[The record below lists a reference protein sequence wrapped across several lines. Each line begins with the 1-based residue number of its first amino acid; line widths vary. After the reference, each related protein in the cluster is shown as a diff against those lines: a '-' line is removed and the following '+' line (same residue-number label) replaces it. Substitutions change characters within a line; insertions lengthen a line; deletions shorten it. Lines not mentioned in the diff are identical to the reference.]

1 MPQESPA
8 ARAREHP
15 AAHSPTRSPAPS
27 PERSAARSAT
37 QPPERRSPGRRP
49 EHRPSPLGE
58 TAAEDLVR
66 GICFKT
72 GPPRLLG
79 AELEWLLLDAEDAGR
94 PLPPARLTAAHDAA
108 AALPLRSRFTVEPG
122 GQLELSSPP
131 ATSLM
136 GCVGDLRADLT
147 AVRTALRA
155 QGVVL
160 EGRGHD
166 LRRPLRRLLDSP
178 RYDAMES
185 YFDRTG
191 PAGRAMMRASASV
204 QVCVDAG
211 HEEPGPLGHGR
222 RWRLA
227 HLLGAVLVSAFAN
240 SPAPSG
246 PYAGWRCSRQGIWSD
261 LDTARALAPPLDDEP
276 REAWTRH
283 ALDSAVMCVRSG
295 DPHRPADGPDGAG
308 GAWAV
313 PRDLSF
319 RAWLR
324 GAEPRPPTAADL
336 DYHLTTLFPPIRP
349 RGHLELRMID
359 AQPGEDGWLVPVAVV
374 HALFDDPE
382 AAETAYR
389 VAKGLADSYGP
400 GPAPRNP
407 LWRSAARHG
416 PRDPE
421 LRAAARAC
429 FRAAA
434 EALPR
439 LGADTAVRDA
449 VGAFTERFVARGRCP
464 ADEAEEAWGSSAAS
478 APPVSAAERE
488 GPRP

>member
-1 MPQESPA
+1 MTQD
-8 ARAREHP
+8 
-15 AAHSPTRSPAPS
+15 SPAP
-27 PERSAARSAT
+27 PVRAHAPG
-37 QPPERRSPGRRP
+37 PPPGLAGP
-49 EHRPSPLGE
+49 DPSPLTE

-72 GPPRLLG
+72 GPPRLVG
-79 AELEWLLLDAEDAGR
+79 AELEWLLLDAEDPAR
-94 PLPPARLTAAHDAA
+94 PLPPARLTAAHDTA

-131 ATSLM
+131 AASLM
-136 GCVGDLRADLT
+136 GCVGDLQADLT
-147 AVRTALRA
+147 AVREALGA

-160 EGRGHD
+160 DGLGHD
-166 LRRPLRRLLDSP
+166 LRRPLRRLLDHP
-178 RYDAMES
+178 RYAAMET

-222 RWRLA
+222 RWRFA

-240 SPAPSG
+240 SPADSG
-246 PYAGWRCSRQGIWSD
+246 PYAGWRCSRQGVWSD
-261 LDTARALAPPLDDEP
+261 LDTARALAPPLDGDP
-276 REAWTRH
+276 REVWTRH
-283 ALDSAVMCVRSG
+283 ALDTAVMCVR
-295 DPHRPADGPDGAG
+295 PAEADGPDAAG
-308 GAWAV
+308 GAWEV
-313 PRDLSF
+313 PRGLSF

-324 GAEPRPPTAADL
+324 GAGPRPPTAADL
-336 DYHLTTLFPPIRP
+336 DYHLTTLFPPVRP

-389 VAKGLADSYGP
+389 VAKGLADTHGP
-400 GPAPRNP
+400 RPAPRNP
-407 LWRSAARHG
+407 LWLSAARHG

-439 LGADTAVRDA
+439 LGADTRVRDA
-449 VGAFTERFVARGRCP
+449 VGEFTERFVRRGRCP
-464 ADEAEEAWGSSAAS
+464 ADEVDDARARSTTAAPRGTAS
-478 APPVSAAERE
+478 ATDRKET
-488 GPRP
+488 RP